1 MAFMVSGTTDSK
13 QGRAIINRIKPS
25 LTQKIFSAE
34 GGVILLLV
42 CLLVLIRM
50 AAAAASPPSPL
61 DRETLTVKA
70 IAQAQTAGLQGT
82 PTAQRDVQM
91 SLSEW
96 ASLIDA
102 ELGQDAA
109 QFGLTPEVP
118 VFVLAM
124 RGNVEWRLP
133 AGPPRPDQRS
143 PEHYDNII
151 VVLNARTGDL
161 MWVGSYRPGFPMP
174 VPVP

>member
-1 MAFMVSGTTDSK
+1 M
-13 QGRAIINRIKPS
+13 NRIKPF
-25 LTQKIFSAE
+25 LTQKIFSIE

-42 CLLVLIRM
+42 CLLILIGM

-61 DRETLTVKA
+61 DRETLITKA
-70 IAQAQTAGLQGT
+70 IAQAQAAGLQGT
-82 PTAQRDVQM
+82 PIAQKDVQM
-91 SLSEW
+91 RLSEW
-96 ASLIDA
+96 TALIDA
-102 ELGQDAA
+102 ELGKDAA
-109 QFGLTPEVP
+109 QFGLTPDTP

-133 AGPPRPDQRS
+133 AGPPLPDQKS

-151 VVLNARTGDL
+151 VVLNAYTGDL